1 MRCSEIALGQQ
12 AVPVLDPASS
22 WQLNTPWSRHH
33 EVKPFAAVP
42 ETDEALMIRHVY
54 FNRLREGLVVY
65 TGGRPRYN
73 VLRAFCTDRRIRAMA
88 DRLIRGLKK
97 PPR

>member
-1 MRCSEIALGQQ
+1 MRRSEIALGQQ

-33 EVKPFAAVP
+33 EVAPFYRIPA
-42 ETDEALMIRHVY
+42 TDEGLFAHALHI
-54 FNRLREGLVVY
+54 NQLREGLVVY
-65 TGGRPRYN
+65 TGGRPRYD
-73 VLRAFCTDRRIRAMA
+73 VLREFCTDRRIRAMA